1 MVTKYYMDVKLK
13 LTEDI
18 LGSCPSDPYLHE
30 NYIASKAPDA
40 WSREEEI
47 EALGADAVVEKGKTI
62 FSKTD
67 DGVPYLYD
75 YQIRGF
81 FKEACS
87 ALRTNKEYLSSK
99 IKAYKKEVDLR
110 IFIVQRRIPFGDV
123 APMYDLQRPLR
134 ASTPMGERVALAN
147 SEAIRAGATLEF
159 TVKVYNKEDLDL
171 VREWLDYGEDHGL
184 GQWRSGGYG
193 RFKWEEVKTYE
204 Q

>member
-1 MVTKYYMDVKLK
+1 MANKYYMEVQLT

-40 WSREEEI
+40 WSKEEEI
-47 EALGADAVVEKGKTI
+47 EALGTEAVVEKGKTI
-62 FSKTD
+62 FSKDENGT
-67 DGVPYLYD
+67 PYLYD

-81 FKEACS
+81 FKESCN

-99 IKAYKKEVDLR
+99 ITAYTKEVDLR
-110 IFIVQRRIPFGDV
+110 IFIKERRIPFENV
-123 APMYDLQRPLR
+123 TPMYDLQRPLR

-147 SEAIRAGATLEF
+147 SEAIRAGATLTF
-159 TVKVYNKEDLDL
+159 TVKCYNKEDLAL

-193 RFKWEEVKTYE
+193 KFTWKELKTYE

>member
-1 MVTKYYMDVKLK
+1 MNKFYMEVQLK

-40 WSREEEI
+40 WSKEEEI
-47 EALGADAVVEKGKTI
+47 EALGTDAVVEKGKTI
-62 FSKTD
+62 FYKD
-67 DGVPYLYD
+67 ADGNPYLYD

-81 FKEACS
+81 FKEACN
-87 ALRTNKEYLSSK
+87 ALRVNKEYLSSK

-110 IFIVQRRIPFGDV
+110 IFIKERRIPFEGV
-123 APMYDLQRPLR
+123 GPMYDLQRPLR

-147 SEAIRAGATLEF
+147 SEAIPAGATLTF
-159 TVKVYNKEDLDL
+159 TIKAYNKEDLDL

-193 RFKWEEVKTYE
+193 KFSWKELKTYDE
-204 Q
+204 